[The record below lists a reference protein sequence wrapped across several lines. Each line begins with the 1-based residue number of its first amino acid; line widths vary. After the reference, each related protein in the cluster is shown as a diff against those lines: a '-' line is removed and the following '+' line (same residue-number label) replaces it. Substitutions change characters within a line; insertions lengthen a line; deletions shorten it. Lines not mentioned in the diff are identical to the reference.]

1 MTRASVQAVKVDRK
15 DLPMLL
21 LLGRCEESR
30 GEAFRAKDTYERAV
44 KLDPDGTT
52 DAAAGLARV
61 TAALSS
67 HPTYGAPNGAT
78 SAVATEATVDVGA
91 DEVQKVQILRAE
103 GQRVIKDREEK
114 QTAYASWLASKA
126 TVGVVVPTAAVK
138 SWYDSG
144 VRL

>member
-1 MTRASVQAVKVDRK
+1 M
-15 DLPMLL
+15 
-21 LLGRCEESR
+21 
-30 GEAFRAKDTYERAV
+30 
-44 KLDPDGTT
+44 
-52 DAAAGLARV
+52 
-61 TAALSS
+61 
-67 HPTYGAPNGAT
+67 
-78 SAVATEATVDVGA
+78 
-91 DEVQKVQILRAE
+91 E